1 MAQRLKRSTCP
12 KWIFSQKTTNKIS
25 MYLLAPF
32 ILQNLKK
39 ILRADP
45 ELWGCAIF
53 RPKMTHSSWTIFFGT
68 NHYYY
73 FHLPIVSFHCAQ
85 FQKILTGDREV
96 LDSKW
101 CICLPPPPP
110 PKKNFFWKII
120 NNIILIKFFQ
130 RIQSYEHAQFLGPKW
145 PISSNEIFSENLLM
159 SLVSF
164 IHAYLHA
171 KNQSQTLIY

>member
-53 RPKMTHSSWTIFFGT
+53 RPKMTHSSWTIFFW
-68 NHYYY
+68 YKP
-73 FHLPIVSFHCAQ
+73 LLLLSFTYCS
-85 FQKILTGDREV
+85 FSLCTI
-96 LDSKW
+96 SKNSYRRSRGFG
-101 CICLPPPPP
+101 
-110 PKKNFFWKII
+110 PKMI
-120 NNIILIKFFQ
+120 Q

-145 PISSNEIFSENLLM
+145 PISSMRF
-159 SLVSF
+159 F
-164 IHAYLHA
+164 Q
-171 KNQSQTLIY
+171 KTC